1 MKSRYRSDS
10 FPGSAV
16 TDPWTGSVSGRRAPE
31 RCSSSFRANPVGIP
45 GWAVTTSQSRRPAT
59 LTTVPP
65 VGVIESARLTL
76 RPWDASDLVGLRK
89 LAEDPAVMRYIG
101 SGETRAPDRIEG
113 SHARRLDRWHEHGF
127 VERFAT
133 WSEVLSPAASA
144 DVRAVLADAA
154 AKPARRER

>member
-1 MKSRYRSDS
+1 M
-10 FPGSAV
+10 FVIVQGEPGR
-16 TDPWTGSVSGRRAPE
+16 DPGVGGDDQSIATTGH
-31 RCSSSFRANPVGIP
+31 
-45 GWAVTTSQSRRPAT
+45 T

-133 WSEVLSPAASA
+133 SSEVLSPAASA